1 MLLGDIVNLGDT
13 ESFLV
18 RRIIIVPPNI
28 EEEVINEELG
38 YDEDG
43 KEIRHAVPLNKY
55 IKDKNLEIDG
65 FKNPPAYF
73 SSEYLSSL
81 GYLIINVDEEVCTYM
96 PEKIMERQRDWCKTN
111 SEYFKSSNFSISV
124 YERGMTEIYDT
135 YRFPNKD
142 IYEMFML
149 LLDEKLICDN
159 NKRIGR

>member
-1 MLLGDIVNLGDT
+1 MLLGDIVNRRDT
-13 ESFLV
+13 ERFLV

-28 EEEVINEELG
+28 EEDVINEELG

-43 KEIRHAVPLNKY
+43 KKIRHAVPLNKY
-55 IKDKNLEIDG
+55 IKDKILEIDG
-65 FKNPPAYF
+65 LKNPPVHF
-73 SSEYLSSL
+73 S
-81 GYLIINVDEEVCTYM
+81 
-96 PEKIMERQRDWCKTN
+96 

-124 YERGMTEIYDT
+124 YERGMAEIYDT
-135 YRFPNKD
+135 YRFPDKD